1 MKRLLAARM
10 KALLANFRPGH
21 PGRFFVCGTIT
32 VVLED
37 PFSRHLD
44 YCSLANA
51 ISAAVWLVAS
61 RDSSGA
67 SLPAGS
73 ILDALRN
80 EDMTAAETRS
90 VTQMSIE
97 ALPEPGVIDAA
108 QTPGHSADGDDH
120 GYWNNPPRRRR
131 MVAKKASITGDFFE
145 GAETWCSSSFRT
157 GA

>member
-1 MKRLLAARM
+1 M

-21 PGRFFVCGTIT
+21 PGRFFVCGAIT
-32 VVLED
+32 VASKIH
-37 PFSRHLD
+37 SR
-44 YCSLANA
+44 
-51 ISAAVWLVAS
+51 
-61 RDSSGA
+61 GA
-67 SLPAGS
+67 SNYLLAGERDQRRR
-73 ILDALRN
+73 LAHRVKGLVVDALRN
-80 EDMTAAETRS
+80 EDLTAAETRS